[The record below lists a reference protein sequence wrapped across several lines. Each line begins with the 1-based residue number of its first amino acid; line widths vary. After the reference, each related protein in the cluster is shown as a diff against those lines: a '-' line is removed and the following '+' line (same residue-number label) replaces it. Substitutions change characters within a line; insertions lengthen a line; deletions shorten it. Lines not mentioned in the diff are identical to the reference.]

1 MAEATK
7 KMTNFSISDVVN
19 NTMDAGHTIKAKVME
34 KFDEAT
40 ESLHQLDEKYDVSK
54 TIKGK
59 Y

>member
-1 MAEATK
+1 
-7 KMTNFSISDVVN
+7 MTNFTIKDVVN
-19 NTMDAGHTIKAKVME
+19 GTLDAGHTIKSKVLE
-34 KFDEAT
+34 TFDQAT